1 MKLINRNRHVYNYR
15 MECVKRSLMNQSF
28 GFFSK
33 IKLSEFFSL
42 SKHFKSTSKSNIQ
55 ISYLFQNQKIN
66 SIIWKI
72 LQKIHRRIWLD
83 LTEIRRSWTK
93 LLDFKA
99 LQHLNGNRNEDEI
112 PQCGSERTITL
123 LVKCH
128 PFGAIDD
135 RCSQTEMADQR
146 MRSPSMCARISLSVF
161 YMCCDLS

>member
-1 MKLINRNRHVYNYR
+1 MCQTISY
-15 MECVKRSLMNQSF
+15 ESIIWI
-28 GFFSK
+28 FFSK
-33 IKLSEFFSL
+33 IKLLEFFFLCRSTL
-42 SKHFKSTSKSNIQ
+42 NPHSEAIFKLAIVLKPKNRFYYVEKLT
-55 ISYLFQNQKIN
+55 
-66 SIIWKI
+66 
-72 LQKIHRRIWLD
+72 KIHRRIWLD